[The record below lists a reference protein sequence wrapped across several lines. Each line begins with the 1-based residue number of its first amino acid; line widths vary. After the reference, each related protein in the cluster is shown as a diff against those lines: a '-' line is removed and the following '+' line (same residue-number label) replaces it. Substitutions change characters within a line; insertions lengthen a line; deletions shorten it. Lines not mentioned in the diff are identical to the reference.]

1 MIGSK
6 SIEKLDSALDQDL
19 HKLIIYPRQDVF
31 AKKEANRNEISVKVV
46 NSAAILFNVSHY
58 LSENWQLRYIR
69 ILSLL

>member
-1 MIGSK
+1 LVGCQ

-31 AKKEANRNEISVKVV
+31 AKKEANWNEISVKVV
-46 NSAAILFNVSHY
+46 NSAAILFNVSHNF
-58 LSENWQLRYIR
+58 SENWQLRYIR

>member
-1 MIGSK
+1 LIGSK

-31 AKKEANRNEISVKVV
+31 AKKEANWNEISVKVV

-58 LSENWQLRYIR
+58 LSKNWQLRYIR